1 MIKLRVETVV
11 KDGRPTFPGRN
22 QFQESV
28 RRNRLERGCQGTG
41 SIVENQIRQPLH
53 LVFSLVG
60 PGRIQYIPS
69 IGLFYKNKTRD
80 GGGLSYCKELV
91 GATHRR

>member
-1 MIKLRVETVV
+1 MIKLRVETVAR
-11 KDGRPTFPGRN
+11 DGRATLPGRS
-22 QFQESV
+22 QFK
-28 RRNRLERGCQGTG
+28 NRAEEIGCQGTG

-60 PGRIQYIPS
+60 SRRIQHISS
-69 IGLFYKNKTRD
+69 IGLFYKNKARG
-80 GGGLSYCKELV
+80 GGGLSDCEELV

>member
-1 MIKLRVETVV
+1 MIKLRVETMAR
-11 KDGRPTFPGRN
+11 DGLPSLPGKS
-22 QFQESV
+22 QFQESG

-41 SIVENQIRQPLH
+41 SIVGNQIRQPLH

-60 PGRIQYIPS
+60 SGRIQHIPS
-69 IGLFYKNKTRD
+69 IGLFYKNKARD
-80 GGGLSYCKELV
+80 CGGLSVCEELV